1 MRNYTLEKD
10 PRPDQSSWNYRLPND
25 AITPPIS
32 AKPKGIGKFVK
43 FTPDSITFYLGPLP
57 NNRILQTDD
66 PSKFILASFSELR
79 FPDVPMRVGSDY
91 INRLMKTGFFLN
103 GVQYRFY
110 HHSNSQ
116 LVCNPPLP
124 LPS

>member
-1 MRNYTLEKD
+1 MRDYILQKNPL
-10 PRPDQSSWNYRLPND
+10 PDQSSWNYQLPKD
-25 AITPPIS
+25 AIPVP
-32 AKPKGIGKFVK
+32 KHGKGIGKFVK
-43 FTPDSITFYLGPLP
+43 FTPNSITFHLGPLP

-91 INRLMKTGFFLN
+91 INRLMEAGFFLN

-116 LVCNPPLP
+116 LVCNPPP
-124 LPS
+124 PA